1 MTSFNYFTN
10 IESCL
15 ILYINLEN
23 DNWGEEMLTREIE
36 RLRGMLNEM
45 ILNKADN
52 KLIYDLSIEL
62 DQLIVNYYR
71 EADKKMIQAM

>member
-1 MTSFNYFTN
+1 
-10 IESCL
+10 
-15 ILYINLEN
+15 
-23 DNWGEEMLTREIE
+23 
-36 RLRGMLNEM
+36 MLNEM

-71 EADKKMIQAM
+71 EADKNMVQAM